1 MIHGAVGME
10 SALHESRA
18 KLEARWEILHDP
30 DNLGVGFVPALGIR
44 SKLRRAAAKALGVL
58 GSN

>member
-1 MIHGAVGME
+1 ME